1 MCLEKLSAAAGVYL
15 SLVATDPDRVP
26 WEERASVEG
35 LE

>member
-15 SLVATDPDRVP
+15 SLVATDTDRVP